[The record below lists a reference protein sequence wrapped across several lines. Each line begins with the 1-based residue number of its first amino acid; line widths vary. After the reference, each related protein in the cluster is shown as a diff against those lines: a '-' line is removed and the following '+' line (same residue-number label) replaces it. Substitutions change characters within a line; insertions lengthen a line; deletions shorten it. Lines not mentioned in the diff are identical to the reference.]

1 MNISRIR
8 LSDRP
13 SAGSLFRLL
22 TDRMGA
28 YESHRLVWAL
38 FGDTADRDRDF
49 LYRLDWRG
57 GRPEIMAVSAEAPHD
72 EHNLFDIETKPYD
85 PALRAGDRLSYM
97 IRLNPVLRKEV
108 DGRRRKV
115 DVVMDAVHAR
125 RATGETHP
133 DRMEVARAALPDWL
147 ARQGR
152 RDGFESVP
160 DALVVEA
167 YDRVEFVSSARR
179 RVQIAGVDLRGELTV
194 TDPDAFRHMLF
205 TGLGSAKAFG
215 YGLML
220 VRRAMG

>member
-1 MNISRIR
+1 MIISRIR
-8 LSDRP
+8 LSERP

-22 TDRMGA
+22 SDRLDA

-38 FGDTADRDRDF
+38 FGDDPERERDF

-57 GRPEIMAVSAEAPHD
+57 GRPEIMAVSQEEPRD
-72 EHNLFDIETKPYD
+72 EHNLFDIETKAYA

-125 RATGETHP
+125 RAAGEAHP
-133 DRMEVARAALPDWL
+133 DRREVARSVLPDWL
-147 ARQGR
+147 AHQGR
-152 RDGFESVP
+152 RDGFEPVAE
-160 DALVVEA
+160 ALVVDS
-167 YDRVEFVSSARR
+167 YDRVQFFSRARR

-194 TDPDAFRHMLF
+194 TDPDAFQRMLF
-205 TGLGSAKAFG
+205 GGLGSAKAFG
-215 YGLML
+215 FGLML
-220 VRRAMG
+220 VRRAVG